1 MNIQVVVNTAL
12 QTFGGLISL
21 IIILCLVVYREK
33 QSRLDKLY
41 IEMLLC
47 NIYLQIANISSW
59 LFDGWQG
66 IGGELL
72 VRSSNLFMFLFS
84 FLLIGTFI
92 NYFTAYIGERGGV
105 VTREAQTCWLIIGVG
120 IVLLLI
126 SQFVPLYY
134 FIDGINVYHR
144 GNFYWLSNAIGMAA
158 MLPGIWMVIK
168 FRHILNI
175 KEKIAFSAYYVLPL
189 AAAGSHIFIY
199 GAVSLHVVN
208 TLVAVSIYILIQAEQ
223 ANQLSE
229 KELEIE
235 RIHTAIMEKELELQ
249 KSRISIMLSQIQPH
263 FLYNSLTGIKDL
275 CDTEPEMA
283 SKALEHFA
291 YFLRGN
297 LDSLADTRLIPFRKE
312 IEHVKDY
319 LYLEKIRF
327 EEKLNVEWAL
337 EYMDFRLPPLTLQ
350 PIVENAVRY
359 GITKKKGGGTLVIQ
373 SRKIGNDV
381 VIDITDDGLGFDVY
395 ETKTDGRTHVGI
407 DNVRDRLTMQCE
419 GSLLIESERGAGTKA
434 KIILPQK
441 ETEAYENNCR

>member
-12 QTFGGLISL
+12 QTFGGLVSL

-41 IEMLLC
+41 IDMLQC
-47 NIYLQIANISSW
+47 NIFLQIANISSW

-66 IGGELL
+66 IWGGLL
-72 VRSSNLFMFLFS
+72 VRSSNLFMFLLS
-84 FLLIGTFI
+84 FMLIGTFI
-92 NYFTAYIGERGGV
+92 NYFAEYIRERDGV
-105 VTREAQTCWLIIGVG
+105 VIKELRICWMIICIG
-120 IVLLLI
+120 IIFLLI

-134 FIDGINVYHR
+134 FIDGNNVYQR
-144 GNFYWLSNAIGMAA
+144 GDFYWLSNAIGMAA
-158 MLPGIWMVIK
+158 MLPGVWMVIK
-168 FRHILNI
+168 FRHILSI
-175 KEKIAFSAYYVLPL
+175 KEKIAFSAYYVLPM
-189 AAAGSHIFIY
+189 AAAVSHIFIY

-208 TLVAVSIYILIQAEQ
+208 TLVVVCIYILIQAEQ
-223 ANQLSE
+223 ANQLNE

-235 RIHTAIMEKELELQ
+235 RIHTTIMEKELELQ

-275 CDTEPEMA
+275 CDTDPEMA
-283 SKALEHFA
+283 SIALEHFA
-291 YFLRGN
+291 FFLRGN

-319 LYLEKIRF
+319 LYLEKVRF
-327 EEKLNVEWAL
+327 EEKLNVEWSL

-381 VIDITDDGLGFDVY
+381 VIDIKDDGVGFDVY
-395 ETKTDGRTHVGI
+395 KTKSDGRTHIGI
-407 DNVRDRLTMQCE
+407 DNVRDRLAMQCE

-434 KIILPQK
+434 KIILPQR
-441 ETEAYENNCR
+441 ETDTYENDCC

>member
-12 QTFGGLISL
+12 QTFGGLVSL

-41 IEMLLC
+41 IDMLQC
-47 NIYLQIANISSW
+47 NIFLQIANISSW

-66 IGGELL
+66 IWGGLL
-72 VRSSNLFMFLFS
+72 VRSSNLFMFLLS
-84 FLLIGTFI
+84 FMLIGTFI
-92 NYFTAYIGERGGV
+92 NYFAEYIRERDGV
-105 VTREAQTCWLIIGVG
+105 VIRELRICWLIICIG
-120 IVLLLI
+120 IIFLLI

-134 FIDGINVYHR
+134 FIDGNNVYHR
-144 GNFYWLSNAIGMAA
+144 GDFYWLSNAIGMAA
-158 MLPGIWMVIK
+158 MLPGVWMVIK
-168 FRHILNI
+168 FRHILSI
-175 KEKIAFSAYYVLPL
+175 KEKIAFSAYYVLPM
-189 AAAGSHIFIY
+189 AAAVSHIFIY

-208 TLVAVSIYILIQAEQ
+208 TLVVVCIYILIQAEQ
-223 ANQLSE
+223 ANKLNE

-235 RIHTAIMEKELELQ
+235 RNHTTIMEKELELQ

-275 CDTEPEMA
+275 CDTDPEMA
-283 SKALEHFA
+283 STALEHFA
-291 YFLRGN
+291 FFLRGN

-373 SRKIGNDV
+373 SCKIGNDV
-381 VIDITDDGLGFDVY
+381 VIDIKDDGVGFDVY
-395 ETKTDGRTHVGI
+395 KTKSDGRTHIGI
-407 DNVRDRLTMQCE
+407 DNVRDRLAMQCE
-419 GSLLIESERGAGTKA
+419 GSLLIESELGAGTKA
-434 KIILPQK
+434 KIILPQR
-441 ETEAYENNCR
+441 ETETYENDCC

>member
-12 QTFGGLISL
+12 QTFGGLVSL

-41 IEMLLC
+41 IDMLQC
-47 NIYLQIANISSW
+47 NIFLQIANISSW

-66 IGGELL
+66 IWGGLL
-72 VRSSNLFMFLFS
+72 VRSSNLFMFLLS
-84 FLLIGTFI
+84 FMLIGTFI
-92 NYFTAYIGERGGV
+92 NYFAEYIRERDGV
-105 VTREAQTCWLIIGVG
+105 VIRELRICWLIICIG
-120 IVLLLI
+120 IIFLLI

-134 FIDGINVYHR
+134 FIDGNNVYHR
-144 GNFYWLSNAIGMAA
+144 GDFYWLSNAIGMAA
-158 MLPGIWMVIK
+158 MLPGVWMVIR
-168 FRHILNI
+168 FRHILSI
-175 KEKIAFSAYYVLPL
+175 KEKIAFSAYYVLPM
-189 AAAGSHIFIY
+189 AAAVSHIFIY

-208 TLVAVSIYILIQAEQ
+208 TLVVVCIYILIQAEQ
-223 ANQLSE
+223 ANKLNE

-235 RIHTAIMEKELELQ
+235 RNHTTIMEKELELQ

-275 CDTEPEMA
+275 CDTDPEMA
-283 SKALEHFA
+283 STALEHFA
-291 YFLRGN
+291 FFLRGN

-381 VIDITDDGLGFDVY
+381 VIDIKDDGVGFDVY
-395 ETKTDGRTHVGI
+395 KTKSDGRTHIGI
-407 DNVRDRLTMQCE
+407 DNVRDRLAMQCE
-419 GSLLIESERGAGTKA
+419 GSLMIESERGAGTKA
-434 KIILPQK
+434 KIILPQR
-441 ETEAYENNCR
+441 ETETYENDCC